1 MNGVNIHFYGE
12 RGVINGII
20 LDIQDN
26 KAKIDRFFSAI
37 RLLGTDKLPWASG
50 VKNCSWLVEPSFAQF
65 GNPDCIAVF
74 ESAGKKFA
82 LFFEVK
88 LKDYESSCISI
99 GPEMIQKTNKSKEAY
114 KGQSSKLNVQLSFRY
129 RFVQAFEL
137 RRQSQTPLPSIIEKN
152 DEYPDGCQR
161 KLDKPIV
168 LEFISNFLKGV
179 DEFYF
184 IALTN
189 DAPGQMSIQKMES
202 NFSPPLFVNDTD
214 QFTQNKKHFG
224 LLTYGGL
231 LDSNVI
237 SEQAGFFGT
246 ASKMM
251 NLSPP
256 GRIPSVP
263 ATISNA
269 RAING
274 TKLIEWRKRREW
286 AKPIT
291 EDKRLHFDELEGSYS
306 SKVSGKVVMKLMAAP
321 EDVNKLMIGLI
332 DNGRINEENTKG
344 IIPVKYRINGKEF
357 LFYSFTDGQ
366 IDAIHELALLYID
379 SFFSENAN
387 LVDST
392 QAESTLNLL
401 TQEIWHRHN

>member
-1 MNGVNIHFYGE
+1 MSDVNIHFYGE

-20 LDIQDN
+20 LDIQNN
-26 KAKIDRFFSAI
+26 KAKIDRFFNTI
-37 RLLGTDKLPWASG
+37 RLLGTDKLPWDSG

-74 ESAGKKFA
+74 ESAGKKYT

-88 LKDYESSCISI
+88 LKSYESSSISI
-99 GPEMIQKTNKSKEAY
+99 GPEMIKKTIKSKEAY

-129 RFVQAFEL
+129 RFVRAFEL
-137 RRQSQTPLPSIIEKN
+137 HRQSQIPLSSIIEKN
-152 DEYPDGCQR
+152 DDYPDGFQR

-168 LEFISNFLKGV
+168 LEFISEFLKGV

-189 DAPGQMSIQKMES
+189 DEAAQMSIQKMES
-202 NFSPPLFVNDTD
+202 SFSPPLFENNTD
-214 QFTQNKKHFG
+214 HFIQNKKHFG
-224 LLTYGGL
+224 LLTYGDL

-237 SEQAGFFGT
+237 SKQEGFFGT

-256 GRIPSVP
+256 GGISSVA
-263 ATISNA
+263 ATEINA

-274 TKLIEWRKRREW
+274 TKLIEWGERREW
-286 AKPIT
+286 ARPII
-291 EDKRLHFDELEGSYS
+291 EDKRLHFDKLKGSFS
-306 SKVSGKVVMKLMAAP
+306 SKVNGKVVMKLMAAP
-321 EDVNKLMIGLI
+321 EDANKIMIGLI

-344 IIPVKYRINGKEF
+344 IIPVKYSIKGKEF
-357 LFYSFTDGQ
+357 LFYSFTEGQ
-366 IDAIHELALLYID
+366 INAIHEHALLYID
-379 SFFSENAN
+379 SFFSENGN
-387 LVDST
+387 LVDSMK
-392 QAESTLNLL
+392 EEETL
-401 TQEIWHRHN
+401 TS

>member
-1 MNGVNIHFYGE
+1 MSDVNIHFYGE

-20 LDIQDN
+20 LDIQNN
-26 KAKIDRFFSAI
+26 KAKIDRFFNAI

-74 ESAGKKFA
+74 ESAGKKYA

-88 LKDYESSCISI
+88 LKDYESSSISI
-99 GPEMIQKTNKSKEAY
+99 GPEMIQKTIKSKEAY

-129 RFVQAFEL
+129 RFVRAFEL
-137 RRQSQTPLPSIIEKN
+137 HRQSQTPLPSIIEKN
-152 DEYPDGCQR
+152 DDYPDGFQR

-168 LEFISNFLKGV
+168 LEFISEFLKGV

-189 DAPGQMSIQKMES
+189 DEPAQMSIQKMES
-202 NFSPPLFVNDTD
+202 SFSPPLFENNTD
-214 QFTQNKKHFG
+214 HFIQNKKHFG
-224 LLTYGGL
+224 LLTYGDL

-237 SEQAGFFGT
+237 SEKAGFFGT

-256 GRIPSVP
+256 GRIKSIP
-263 ATISNA
+263 ATKSNVK
-269 RAING
+269 AING
-274 TKLIEWRKRREW
+274 TKFTEWGKRREW

-291 EDKRLHFDELEGSYS
+291 EDKRLHFVELEGSYS
-306 SKVSGKVVMKLMAAP
+306 SKAKGKVVMKLMAAP
-321 EDVNKLMIGLI
+321 EDISKLMIGLI
-332 DNGRINEENTKG
+332 DNGRINEANTKG
-344 IIPVKYRINGKEF
+344 IIPVKYSIMGKEF
-357 LFYSFTDGQ
+357 LFYSFAEEQ
-366 IDAIHELALLYID
+366 IDAIHEHALLYVD
-379 SFFSENAN
+379 SFFSESSN

-392 QAESTLNLL
+392 QVESTKN
-401 TQEIWHRHN
+401 